1 MNELIR
7 LEHGSGGELARRLVE
22 EVIHPY
28 LRCAASAE
36 LPDAARLDIAGPVAF
51 TTDGY
56 VVDPPFFPGGDIGRL
71 AVFGTCNDLAVS
83 GARAR
88 ALSLALVLEEG
99 LPIAVLHRVL
109 ASVKAAAAEAGVE
122 VVTGDTKVV
131 GRGAVGGVAAGS
143 AAGAGPP
150 SPASAASRDPGL
162 CLTTAG
168 IGEVVFPSLGPS
180 RVRPGDRL
188 LVSGPLGAH
197 GVAVLAAREKL
208 SLASGIRSDCALLWP
223 LAERLFG
230 LGPAVRF
237 LRDATRGGLAA
248 VANELCRGSQFGIV
262 VREATLPSDPDVA
275 AVLDLLGLDAL
286 EVANEGVLVA
296 IVDADAAEAA
306 VSLVRGHPTGA
317 KAAIAGEVT
326 PDDPG
331 RVVLETRIGGRRL
344 VDFPRGLQL
353 PRIC

>member
-1 MNELIR
+1 MDELIR
-7 LEHGSGGELARRLVE
+7 LEHGSGGELSRKLVE

-28 LRCAASAE
+28 LRCAASIE
-36 LPDAARLDIAGPVAF
+36 LPDAARLDLAGPLAF

-99 LPIAVLHRVL
+99 LPVATLHRVL
-109 ASVKAAAAEAGVE
+109 ASVKGAAAEAGVE

-131 GRGAVGGVAAGS
+131 GRGAVAP
-143 AAGAGPP
+143 AGA
-150 SPASAASRDPGL
+150 RDAGL
-162 CLTTAG
+162 YLTTAG
-168 IGEVVFPSLGPS
+168 VGEVVFPSLGPS
-180 RVRPGDRL
+180 RVQPGDRL
-188 LVSGPLGAH
+188 IVSGPLGAH

-208 SLASGIRSDCALLWP
+208 SLAAGILSDCALLWP

-230 LGPAVRF
+230 FGPAVRF

-248 VANELCRGSQFGIV
+248 VANELCRGRSFGITL
-262 VREATLPSDPDVA
+262 RERDVPADPDVA
-275 AVLDLLGLDAL
+275 AVLDLLGLDPL

-296 IVDADAAEAA
+296 VVAAEAA
-306 VSLVRGHPTGA
+306 DAAVSLLHDNPGGA
-317 KAAIAGEVT
+317 RAAVAGEVT
-326 PDDPG
+326 ADGPG
-331 RVVLETRIGGRRL
+331 RVVLETPIGGRRL
-344 VDFPRGLQL
+344 VDFPRGLLL

>member
-1 MNELIR
+1 MDETIR
-7 LEHGSGGELARRLVE
+7 LEHGSGGELSRRLVE

-28 LRCAASAE
+28 LRCPASSE
-36 LPDAARLDIAGPVAF
+36 LPDAARLDLAGPIAL

-109 ASVKAAAAEAGVE
+109 ASVKAAAAEAGIE

-131 GRGAVGGVAAGS
+131 GRGA
-143 AAGAGPP
+143 AGPR
-150 SPASAASRDPGL
+150 SSRDPGL
-162 CLTTAG
+162 TLTTAG
-168 IGEVVFPSLGPS
+168 VGEVVFGSLGPS

-188 LVSGPLGAH
+188 IVSGPLGAH

-208 SLASGIRSDCALLWP
+208 SLAAGIRSDCALLWP
-223 LAERLFG
+223 LAERLFS

-248 VANELCRGSQFGIV
+248 VANELCRGAGV
-262 VREATLPSDPDVA
+262 GMTVREAALPFDADVA
-275 AVLDLLGLDAL
+275 AVLDLLGLDRL

-296 IVDADAAEAA
+296 IVAADAAEAA
-306 VSLVRGHPTGA
+306 VALLRDHPTGA
-317 KAAIAGEVT
+317 RAAIAGEVT
-326 PDDPG
+326 ADGSG
-331 RVVLETRIGGRRL
+331 RVVLETPIGGRRL
-344 VDFPRGLQL
+344 VDFPRGLLL

>member
-1 MNELIR
+1 MDELIR
-7 LEHGSGGELARRLVE
+7 LEHGSGGELSRRLVE

-28 LRCAASAE
+28 LRCPASAD
-36 LPDAARLDIAGPVAF
+36 LPDAARLDLRGPIAL

-99 LPIAVLHRVL
+99 LPIDVLRRVL

-131 GRGAVGGVAAGS
+131 GRGTA
-143 AAGAGPP
+143 
-150 SPASAASRDPGL
+150 RDPGL
-162 CLTTAG
+162 HLNTAG
-168 IGEVVFPSLGPS
+168 VGEIVFGPLGPS

-188 LVSGPLGAH
+188 IVSGPLGAH
-197 GVAVLAAREKL
+197 GVSVLAARQGL
-208 SLASGIRSDCALLWP
+208 SVAAGIRSDCALLWP
-223 LAERLFG
+223 LAERLFL
-230 LGPAVRF
+230 LGPSVRF

-248 VANELCRGSQFGIV
+248 VANELCRGWSFGV
-262 VREATLPSDPDVA
+262 SLREASLPSDPDVA

-296 IVDADAAEAA
+296 VVAADAADAA
-306 VSLVRGHPTGA
+306 VAALRGHPTGA
-317 KAAIAGEVT
+317 RAAIAGGIT
-326 PDDPG
+326 ADGAG

-344 VDFPRGLQL
+344 VDVPRGLLL

>member
-1 MNELIR
+1 MDELIR
-7 LEHGSGGELARRLVE
+7 LEHGSGGELSRRLVE

-28 LRCAASAE
+28 LRCEASIE
-36 LPDAARLDIAGPVAF
+36 LPDAARLALAGPLAF

-71 AVFGTCNDLAVS
+71 SVFGTCNDLAVS

-88 ALSLALVLEEG
+88 ALSQAIVLEEG
-99 LPIAVLHRVL
+99 LPIAALHRVL
-109 ASVKAAAAEAGVE
+109 ASVRDAAAQAGVD

-131 GRGAVGGVAAGS
+131 GRGVLASGS
-143 AAGAGPP
+143 G
-150 SPASAASRDPGL
+150 RDPGL
-162 CLTTAG
+162 SLTTAG
-168 IGEVVFPSLGPS
+168 VGEVVFPSLGPS
-180 RVRPGDRL
+180 RVLPGDRL
-188 LVSGPLGAH
+188 IVSGPPGAH

-208 SLASGIRSDCALLWP
+208 SLAAGITSDCALLWP

-230 LGPAVRF
+230 LGPVVRF

-248 VANELCRGSQFGIV
+248 VTNELCKGRSFGV
-262 VREATLPSDPDVA
+262 TVLERDVPADPDVA
-275 AVLDLLGLDAL
+275 AVLDLLGLDPL

-296 IVDADAAEAA
+296 VVAAEAA
-306 VSLVRGHPTGA
+306 GEAVSLLRGHPTGA
-317 KAAIAGEVT
+317 RAAVAGEVT
-326 PDDPG
+326 AGGPG

-344 VDFPRGLQL
+344 VDFPRGLLL

>member
-1 MNELIR
+1 MDELIR
-7 LEHGSGGELARRLVE
+7 LEHGSGGELSRKLVE

-28 LRCAASAE
+28 LRCPASAD
-36 LPDAARLDIAGPVAF
+36 LPDAARLDLAGPIAL
-51 TTDGY
+51 TTDSY
-56 VVDPPFFPGGDIGRL
+56 VVDPLFFPGGDIGRL

-99 LPIAVLHRVL
+99 LPVEVLRRVL

-131 GRGAVGGVAAGS
+131 GRA
-143 AAGAGPP
+143 
-150 SPASAASRDPGL
+150 SPDRAPGL
-162 CLTTAG
+162 HLNTAG
-168 IGEVVFPSLGPS
+168 VGEVVCETLGRS
-180 RVRPGDRL
+180 CVRPGDRL
-188 LVSGPLGAH
+188 IVSGPLGAH
-197 GVAVLAAREKL
+197 GIAVLAARESL
-208 SLASGIRSDCALLWP
+208 SAAAGIRSDCALLWP
-223 LAERLFG
+223 LAERLFT

-248 VANELCRGSQFGIV
+248 VVNELCRRMGFGLAL
-262 VREATLPSDPDVA
+262 RERDAPSDPDVA
-275 AVLDLLGLDAL
+275 VALDLLGLDAL

-296 IVDADAAEAA
+296 VVAGDAADEAVA
-306 VSLVRGHPTGA
+306 SLRGHPTGA
-317 KAAIAGEVT
+317 RAAICGAITADG
-326 PDDPG
+326 PG

-344 VDFPRGLQL
+344 VDFPRGLLL

>member
-1 MNELIR
+1 MDELIR
-7 LEHGSGGELARRLVE
+7 LEHGSGGELSRKLVE

-28 LRCAASAE
+28 LRCAASIE
-36 LPDAARLDIAGPVAF
+36 LPDAARLDLAGPLAF

-99 LPIAVLHRVL
+99 LPVATLHRVL

-131 GRGAVGGVAAGS
+131 GRDALAPTGARDAG
-143 AAGAGPP
+143 
-150 SPASAASRDPGL
+150 L
-162 CLTTAG
+162 YLTTAG
-168 IGEVVFPSLGPS
+168 VGEVVFPSLGPS
-180 RVRPGDRL
+180 RVQPGDRL
-188 LVSGPLGAH
+188 IVSGPLGAH

-208 SLASGIRSDCALLWP
+208 SLAAGIRSDCALLWP
-223 LAERLFG
+223 LAERLVG

-248 VANELCRGSQFGIV
+248 VANELCRGRSFGITL
-262 VREATLPSDPDVA
+262 RERDVPTDPDVA
-275 AVLDLLGLDAL
+275 AVLDLLGLDPL

-296 IVDADAAEAA
+296 IVAADAADAA
-306 VSLVRGHPTGA
+306 IPLLRGHPTGA
-317 KAAIAGEVT
+317 RAASAGEVT
-326 PDDPG
+326 ADGPG

-344 VDFPRGLQL
+344 VDFPRGLLL

>member
-1 MNELIR
+1 MDELIR
-7 LEHGSGGELARRLVE
+7 LEHGSGGELSRRLVE

-28 LRCAASAE
+28 LRCPASAG
-36 LPDAARLDIAGPVAF
+36 LPDAARLDLAGPIAL
-51 TTDGY
+51 TTDSY

-109 ASVKAAAAEAGVE
+109 ASVKAAAEEAGVE

-131 GRGAVGGVAAGS
+131 GYGGVAV
-143 AAGAGPP
+143 
-150 SPASAASRDPGL
+150 PAPTSNREPGL
-162 CLTTAG
+162 YLTTAG
-168 IGEVVFPSLGPS
+168 VGEVVFGPLGPAL
-180 RVRPGDRL
+180 VRPGDRL
-188 LVSGPLGAH
+188 IVSGPLGAH

-208 SLASGIRSDCALLWP
+208 SAAAGILSDCALLWP

-230 LGPAVRF
+230 LGPSVRF

-248 VANELCRGSQFGIV
+248 IANELCRGAGFGITL
-262 VREATLPSDPDVA
+262 REAALPFDADA
-275 AVLDLLGLDAL
+275 AAALDLLGLDPL
-286 EVANEGVLVA
+286 EVANEGVLAAVVA
-296 IVDADAAEAA
+296 AEDAEAA
-306 VSLVRGHPTGA
+306 VALLRSHPTGA
-317 KAAIAGEVT
+317 HAAIAGEVT
-326 PDDPG
+326 AEGSG

-344 VDFPRGLQL
+344 VDFPRGLLL

>member
-1 MNELIR
+1 MDELIR
-7 LEHGSGGELARRLVE
+7 LEHGSGGELSRRLVE

-28 LRCAASAE
+28 VRCPASAD
-36 LPDAARLDIAGPVAF
+36 LPDAARLDLRGPIAF

-88 ALSLALVLEEG
+88 ALSLAMVLEEG
-99 LPIAVLHRVL
+99 LPFAVLRRVL

-131 GRGAVGGVAAGS
+131 GRDTEGRRGGDGA
-143 AAGAGPP
+143 P
-150 SPASAASRDPGL
+150 RDPGL
-162 CLTTAG
+162 HLNTAG
-168 IGEVVFPSLGPS
+168 IGEIVFEPLGPS
-180 RVRPGDRL
+180 LVRPGDRL
-188 LVSGPLGAH
+188 IVSGPLGAH
-197 GVAVLAAREKL
+197 GVSVLAARQNL
-208 SLASGIRSDCALLWP
+208 SAAAGIRSDCALLWP

-230 LGPAVRF
+230 FGSSVRF

-248 VANELCRGSQFGIV
+248 VANELCRGAAFGISL
-262 VREATLPSDPDVA
+262 REASLPSDPDVA

-296 IVDADAAEAA
+296 VVAADAADAAAEAMH
-306 VSLVRGHPTGA
+306 SHPTGSH
-317 KAAIAGEVT
+317 AAIAGEITV
-326 PDDPG
+326 DGPG

-344 VDFPRGLQL
+344 VDFPRGLLL